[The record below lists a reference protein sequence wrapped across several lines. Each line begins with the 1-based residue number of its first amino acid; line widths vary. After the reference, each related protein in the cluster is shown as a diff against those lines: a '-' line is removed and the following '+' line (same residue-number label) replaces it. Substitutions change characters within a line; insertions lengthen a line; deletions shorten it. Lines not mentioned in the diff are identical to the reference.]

1 MLRRSPA
8 RIRPALKSDAAMIA
22 EVLERAFAEYRP
34 QYTPGG
40 FAATA
45 INAEQVL
52 ERMQE
57 GPVWVA
63 VEAEQVVG
71 TVAAVLQP
79 GNKCYLRGMA
89 IPPEARGGGIGP
101 LLLAAVEDYARHS
114 GSEVLTLS
122 TTPFLDRAIRLYE
135 RAGFEREA
143 ESLHDLFGTPLFTMS
158 KKLV

>member
-1 MLRRSPA
+1 MPRRPRP
-8 RIRPALKSDAAMIA
+8 RIRPALKSDAAAIA

-34 QYTPGG
+34 LYTPGG

-45 INAEQVL
+45 INTEQVL

-63 VEAEQVVG
+63 VDSERVVG
-71 TVAAVLQP
+71 TVAAVLQS
-79 GNKCYLRGMA
+79 GNACYLRGTA
-89 IPPEARGGGIGP
+89 ILPEARGGGIGG
-101 LLLAAVEDYARHS
+101 LLLAAVEDFARRS

-135 RAGFEREA
+135 RAGFVREQ

-158 KKLV
+158 KKLS